1 LNQPYFILP
10 FLVLCFISLTAA
22 SLVLGLQSISF
33 NEVWLALTSTDD
45 SIASLIVRDLRLPR
59 TLIAIVVGGTLGL
72 AGLLMQTA
80 SKNPLS
86 EPGLLGVNA
95 GAAVAVVVFIS
106 LVGSSNFAVLNFV
119 AVSGALLTT
128 LVVFGF
134 SSLNGPGFGR
144 TEILLVG
151 SAITG
156 LAASTTQA
164 LLILDERSMEDLLFW
179 IAGAFVDRDIAP
191 LIWVSPIVCAIGVI
205 AYWHHTAL
213 DLLLTDDHLA
223 TAMGLNVWR
232 AKIFVFLGAA
242 LLAGICV
249 AMAGPVGFLGL
260 MAPHLARSFGARQ
273 HKHLILASILAGTLL
288 ALAADI
294 AARFVIMPGEA
305 PITAMM
311 AILGVPWIV
320 IQLKRGRLGGAAA

>member
-1 LNQPYFILP
+1 M
-10 FLVLCFISLTAA
+10 
-22 SLVLGLQSISF
+22 
-33 NEVWLALTSTDD
+33 
-45 SIASLIVRDLRLPR
+45 ASLIVRDLRLPR
-59 TLIAIVVGGTLGL
+59 TVIAIVVGGALGL

-106 LVGSSNFAVLNFV
+106 LFGPSNFALLNIV
-119 AVSGALLTT
+119 AVTGALLTT
-128 LVVFGF
+128 LIVFGF
-134 SSLNGPGFGR
+134 SSLGGPGFGR

-179 IAGAFVDRDIAP
+179 IAGAFVDRDITP
-191 LIWVSPIVCAIGVI
+191 LIWVFPLVCIIGFI
-205 AYWHHTAL
+205 AYWHHNAL
-213 DLLLTDDHLA
+213 DLLLADEHLA
-223 TAMGLNVWR
+223 TSMGLNVLH
-232 AKIFVFLGAA
+232 AKAYAFIGSA
-242 LLAGICV
+242 LMAGICV
-249 AMAGPVGFLGL
+249 ALAGPVGFLGL

-273 HKHLILASILAGTLL
+273 HKHLIIMSMLAGILL
-288 ALAADI
+288 ALIADI
-294 AARFVIMPGEA
+294 AARFIITPGEA

-320 IQLKRGRLGGAAA
+320 IQLKRGQLGGAAS